1 MGKERNI
8 SLLPIKCLVRSTEF
22 VIVPPSNSMIM
33 SPSCRL
39 AREAG
44 EELSNHMWMASDTL
58 HRQRVIITSNSNCPE
73 LLKNYN
79 FVFNYY

>member
-1 MGKERNI
+1 VNGEGESIFIFVDFNI

-44 EELSNHMWMASDTL
+44 EELSNHRAFV
-58 HRQRVIITSNSNCPE
+58 RIIPSLE
-73 LLKNYN
+73 
-79 FVFNYY
+79 